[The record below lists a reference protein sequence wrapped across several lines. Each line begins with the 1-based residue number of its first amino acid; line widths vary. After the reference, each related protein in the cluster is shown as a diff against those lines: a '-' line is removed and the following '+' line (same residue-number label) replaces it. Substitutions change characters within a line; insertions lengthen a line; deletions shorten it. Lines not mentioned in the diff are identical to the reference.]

1 MSRFLSDRFAA
12 LEPYTPGE
20 QPQDRTY
27 IKLNTN
33 ESPYPPS
40 QRVLDAV
47 NREQVSLLNL
57 YPDPTCRLLRE
68 KLADTYGVEAENVFV
83 TNGSD
88 DILNMAF
95 MAFCD
100 RDHGIAFPDITY
112 GFYSV
117 YGQFH
122 GVPCRVIP
130 LTGDYRIHVPDY
142 ENFGM
147 HVVIANPN
155 APTGIAL
162 PLDAIE
168 KIAGSNPDHVV
179 MIDEAYVDFGADS
192 ALSLTGKYK
201 NLLVIRTYSKSRSLA
216 GARLGFAIGDRE
228 LIQDLERIKYC
239 MNPYDVNRLTQIAG
253 IACLESDAYYKANA
267 ENIIRTRAY
276 TAKAL
281 EERGF
286 VVLPSNANF
295 VFARK
300 PGTGGNVLYQQLR
313 AGGVLVRWF
322 SGARVRDFVR
332 ITIGTKE
339 QMDQLF
345 AVLDMQECRR

>member
-40 QRVLDAV
+40 PKVLEAV

-68 KLADTYGVEAENVFV
+68 RLADTYGVETENVFV

-112 GFYSV
+112 GFYTV

-130 LTGDYRIHVPDY
+130 LTEDYRIHVPDY
-142 ENFGM
+142 ENIDM
-147 HVVIANPN
+147 HIVIANPN

-162 PLDAIE
+162 SLDAIE
-168 KIAGSNPDHVV
+168 KIVGSNPDHVV

-192 ALSLTGKYK
+192 ALPLTQKYK

-228 LIQDLERIKYC
+228 LIQDLERIKFC

-267 ENIIRTRAY
+267 ENIMQTRAY
-276 TAKAL
+276 TTKAL
-281 EERGF
+281 EDRGF
-286 VVLPSNANF
+286 VVLSSNANF

-300 PGTGGNVLYQQLR
+300 LGISGEAIYRQLR
-313 AGGVLVRWF
+313 TGGVLVRWF

-332 ITIGTKE
+332 ITIGTRE
-339 QMDQLF
+339 QMDQLLS
-345 AVLDMQECRR
+345 VLDMQESRN

>member
-1 MSRFLSDRFAA
+1 M
-12 LEPYTPGE
+12 EPYTPGE
-20 QPQDRTY
+20 QPRDRAY

-40 QRVLDAV
+40 PQVLEAV
-47 NREQVSLLNL
+47 NREQVSLLHL

-68 KLADTYGVEAENVFV
+68 KLADTYGVETENVFV

-117 YGQFH
+117 YGQLH

-130 LTGDYRIHVPDY
+130 LTEDYRIHVPDY
-142 ENFGM
+142 ENIGM
-147 HVVIANPN
+147 HIVIANPN
-155 APTGIAL
+155 APTGITL

-168 KIAGSNPDHVV
+168 KIVRSNPDHVV
-179 MIDEAYVDFGADS
+179 LIDEAYVDFGAVS
-192 ALSLTGKYK
+192 ALPLTQKYN
-201 NLLVIRTYSKSRSLA
+201 NLLVTRTYSKSRSLA
-216 GARLGFAIGDRE
+216 GARLGFAIGNKE
-228 LIQDLERIKYC
+228 LIQDLEQIKYC
-239 MNPYDVNRLTQIAG
+239 MNPYDVNRLTQVAG

-267 ENIIRTRAY
+267 ENIMTVRAY
-276 TAKAL
+276 TTKAL
-281 EERGF
+281 EDRGF
-286 VVLPSNANF
+286 AVLPSNANF
-295 VFARK
+295 VFAKK
-300 PGTGGNVLYQQLR
+300 PGVDGRTIYRQLR

-339 QMDQLF
+339 QMDRLLS
-345 AVLDMQECRR
+345 VLDE